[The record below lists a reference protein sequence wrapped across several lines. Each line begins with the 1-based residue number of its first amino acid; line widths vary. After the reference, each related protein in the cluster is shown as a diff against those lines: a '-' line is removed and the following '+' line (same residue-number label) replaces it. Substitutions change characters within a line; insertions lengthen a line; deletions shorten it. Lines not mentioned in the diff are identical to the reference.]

1 MLVGGLLALL
11 GVLLCGRCCLRAV
24 CGVYG
29 GKCMTK
35 VLVETRNG
43 ENGEVGDEGYS
54 EFVLSAMRATPTIGM
69 SFGGDEKRLVDLFST
84 IKEGWYLED
93 GVFASK
99 LKGRMELKN
108 LECSI
113 NFDARSSGSSRG
125 KSMTILWV

>member
-11 GVLLCGRCCLRAV
+11 GVLLYGRCCLRAV

-29 GKCMTK
+29 GKCMTT

-69 SFGGDEKRLVDLFST
+69 SFGGDEKRLVDPFST

-93 GVFASK
+93 GVS
-99 LKGRMELKN
+99 ELKN

-113 NFDARSSGSSRG
+113 NFDARSNGSSRG
-125 KSMTILWV
+125 KGMTILRV